1 MMTAATAAMPAQGPR
16 AGAAARVLIVEDDH
30 AMADSMARI
39 LASHGHDAIRVHSGA
54 AALEKLGAT
63 AFDAVVLDIG
73 LPDIDGFEVLSRLD
87 GARSFG
93 VLIVSA
99 CDRVDQR
106 VRGLNLGADDY
117 LVKPFAAEEFE
128 ARVRALLRR
137 TRSRRD
143 ERIELADLAVDVGGK
158 RAWIGDNALELT
170 AREWTVL
177 LALLERVGQVV
188 GKDQLQEALTGER
201 ALTENAIE
209 VYVSRLRNRLAGS
222 SVSIR
227 TLRGFGYMI
236 EEPRTGKPR

>member
-1 MMTAATAAMPAQGPR
+1 MTTAAAAAMPAQGPR
-16 AGAAARVLIVEDDH
+16 IGAAARVLIVEDDH

-39 LASHGHDAIRVHSGA
+39 LASHGHDAACAHSGG
-54 AALEKLGAT
+54 AALEKLRA
-63 AFDAVVLDIG
+63 ADFDAVVLDIG
-73 LPDIDGFEVLSRLD
+73 LPDIDGFEVLNRLG
-87 GARSFG
+87 GARSYG

-99 CDRVDQR
+99 FDRVEQR

-143 ERIELADLAVDVGGK
+143 ERIEIADLAVDVGGK
-158 RAWIGDNALELT
+158 RAWVGQNALELT

-188 GKDQLQEALTGER
+188 GKDQLQEALARER

-209 VYVSRLRNRLAGS
+209 VYVSRLRNRLTGS
-222 SVSIR
+222 GVTIR

-236 EEPRTGKPR
+236 EEPRAAKQR